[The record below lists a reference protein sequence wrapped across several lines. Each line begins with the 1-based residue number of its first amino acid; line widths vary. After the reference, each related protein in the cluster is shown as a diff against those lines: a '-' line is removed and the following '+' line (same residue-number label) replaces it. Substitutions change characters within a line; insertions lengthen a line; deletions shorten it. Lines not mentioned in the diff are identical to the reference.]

1 MEAMEQT
8 FEEGSVDVISPRSKI
23 FLNYSIMPLASSTDE
38 QLFSG
43 RVWFNPKNKA
53 KHSDLLKFLVQN
65 FSLKGT
71 VGVARAFITKQDKLN
86 VKQVFN
92 LSLYRCTSRTV
103 QLHHRPMHTFFL

>member
-71 VGVARAFITKQDKLN
+71 VGVARAFIRKQDKLN
-86 VKQVFN
+86 VKQV
-92 LSLYRCTSRTV
+92 YRCTSPTV

>member
-1 MEAMEQT
+1 MEQT

-53 KHSDLLKFLVQN
+53 KHSDLLKFLVHN

-71 VGVARAFITKQDKLN
+71 VGVARAFIRKQDKLN

-92 LSLYRCTSRTV
+92 LSLYRCTSPTI
-103 QLHHRPMHTFFL
+103 QLHHHPMHVLPLFL

>member
-23 FLNYSIMPLASSTDE
+23 FLNHSIMPLASSTDE

-71 VGVARAFITKQDKLN
+71 VGVARAFTRKQDKLN

-92 LSLYRCTSRTV
+92 LSLYRCTSSH
-103 QLHHRPMHTFFL
+103 LPYN